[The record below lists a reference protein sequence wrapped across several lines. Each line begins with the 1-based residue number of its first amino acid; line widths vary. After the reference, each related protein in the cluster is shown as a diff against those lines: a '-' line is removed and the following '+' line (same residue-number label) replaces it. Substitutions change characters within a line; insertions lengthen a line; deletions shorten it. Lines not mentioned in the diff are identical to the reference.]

1 MKDLLG
7 INSKQR
13 IEETGDNMKKFFI
26 NVQGGTGM
34 NIALASFISFIK
46 ENGDAKGNKDYSF
59 TVLSPY
65 FDIFESCK
73 DVERVYKPNE
83 IRDFIFDAEFEKAEL
98 VMGRLYDLDGF
109 IKKQMSYPDAW
120 AKMLNI
126 PWKKDKEAGT
136 VTTSNLEPEKKY
148 PYLGNQANEI
158 VKTIK
163 EKGYK
168 DFVIM
173 QFTGGQSPLVQVPQS
188 TDKDGKVFA
197 DWNKV
202 PYNYDN
208 EPLKR
213 HYPIDLVNKFIELF
227 RNAHPETAVI
237 LYQLPNEPAPE
248 NVFRFTVP
256 YLAYH
261 VLARKDECTGV
272 VSIDS
277 SLQHLVAGLTKTVV
291 IWGHSLPLS
300 FGYDYN
306 KNILQ
311 DCRRDDILYFSA
323 LGPSGAAIRYIKP
336 EDLLKE
342 VDAYLFGEEK

>member
-1 MKDLLG
+1 MEKKKSIY
-7 INSKQR
+7 INS
-13 IEETGDNMKKFFI
+13 
-26 NVQGGTGM
+26 QGGTGF
-34 NIALASFISFIK
+34 NLALAHVIPELK
-46 ENGDAKGNKDYSF
+46 EKYDEVA
-59 TVLSPY
+59 VLSPY
-65 FDIFESCK
+65 FDIFESCPYV
-73 DVERVYKPNE
+73 DSVYKPNE
-83 IRDFIFDAEFEKAEL
+83 IRDFIFDAKSKDAKLICERMYDSEEFI
-98 VMGRLYDLDGF
+98 Y
-109 IKKQMSYPDAW
+109 KKVSYADAW
-120 AKMLNI
+120 RKAAGLKTKGN
-126 PWKKDKEAGT
+126 KDGSDTKT
-136 VTTSNLEPEKKY
+136 NLEPEKKY

-202 PYNYDN
+202 PYNYEN

-261 VLARKDECTGV
+261 VLARKDECAGV

-342 VDAYLFGEEK
+342 VDAYIFGKDEK

>member
-1 MKDLLG
+1 
-7 INSKQR
+7 
-13 IEETGDNMKKFFI
+13 MKKFFI

-126 PWKKDKEAGT
+126 PWKKDKETGT

-148 PYLGNQANEI
+148 PYLTNQADDI
-158 VKTIK
+158 LKKVK
-163 EKGYK
+163 ENGFK

-173 QFTGGQSPLVQVPQS
+173 QFTGGQSPLTQVPANE
-188 TDKDGKVFA
+188 KGEP
-197 DWNKV
+197 DWSKV

-213 HYPIDLVNKFIELF
+213 HYPIDLVNQFISLF
-227 RNAHPETAVI
+227 RAAHPETAII
-237 LYQLPNEPAPE
+237 LYQLPNEPAPDG
-248 NVFRFTVP
+248 VFRFTIP

-261 VLARKDECTGV
+261 VLARKDECVGV
-272 VSIDS
+272 VTIDS
-277 SLQHLVAGLTKTVV
+277 SLQHLVAGLTKTLV

-336 EDLLKE
+336 DALLKE
-342 VDAYLFGEEK
+342 VDSYLFGKEEN

>member
-1 MKDLLG
+1 MEKKTSIY
-7 INSKQR
+7 INS
-13 IEETGDNMKKFFI
+13 
-26 NVQGGTGM
+26 QGGTGF
-34 NIALASFISFIK
+34 NLALAHVIPELK
-46 ENGDAKGNKDYSF
+46 EKYDEVA
-59 TVLSPY
+59 VLSPY
-65 FDIFESCK
+65 FDIFESCPYV
-73 DVERVYKPNE
+73 DLVYKPNE
-83 IRDFIFDAEFEKAEL
+83 IRDFIFDAKSKDAKLICERMYDSEEFI
-98 VMGRLYDLDGF
+98 Y
-109 IKKQMSYPDAW
+109 KKVSYADAW
-120 AKMLNI
+120 RKA
-126 PWKKDKEAGT
+126 AGLKT
-136 VTTSNLEPEKKY
+136 KGNKVGSDTKTNLEPEKKY

-202 PYNYDN
+202 PYNYEN

-261 VLARKDECTGV
+261 VLARKDECVGV

-342 VDAYLFGEEK
+342 VDAYLFGKEE